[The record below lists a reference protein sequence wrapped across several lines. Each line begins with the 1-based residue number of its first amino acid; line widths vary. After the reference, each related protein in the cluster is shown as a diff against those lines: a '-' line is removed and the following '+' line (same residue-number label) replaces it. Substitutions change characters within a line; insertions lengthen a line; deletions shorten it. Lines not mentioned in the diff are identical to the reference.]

1 VVLGNPRDVL
11 DRPAPPP
18 DFTVRYGDHPD
29 QVADMRLPTSDR
41 PGAPLIIFIHG
52 GFWRVAYDRH
62 HVGPLASDLA
72 ERGYAVA
79 TIEYRRVGQPG
90 GGWPGTFS
98 DVAAAVAAV
107 PDLLGKELAHR
118 GLPAVD
124 IDRPVLAGHSAGG
137 QLALWYAAVAPDAV
151 RGVLGLAPVADLITG
166 HRLGI
171 GDDAVESLLG
181 GSPAARPEI
190 YASADPMAHLPLNVP
205 TVIVHGVDD
214 DRVPIELS
222 RQYTEAARRSGDDTT
237 LVELAGV
244 EHFALIDPLST
255 AWPAVLD
262 SLRSL

>member
-1 VVLGNPRDVL
+1 MIGNPRDVL

-18 DFTVRYGDHPD
+18 DFTLRYGEHPD
-29 QVADMRLPTSDR
+29 QLADVRLPVTEKA
-41 PGAPLIIFIHG
+41 GAPLVIFIHG
-52 GFWRVAYDRH
+52 GFWRAAFDRT

-79 TIEYRRVGQPG
+79 AIEYRRVGQPG

-118 GLPAVD
+118 GLPTFDV
-124 IDRPVLAGHSAGG
+124 DRPVLAGHSAGG

-151 RGVLGLAPVADLITG
+151 RGVLGLAPVADLITA

-171 GDDAVESLLG
+171 GDDAVASLLG
-181 GSPAARPEI
+181 GDPAARPEL
-190 YASADPMAHLPLNVP
+190 YASADPMAHLPLNVR
-205 TVIVHGVDD
+205 TVIVHGAAD

-222 RQYTEAARRSGDDTT
+222 QLYVAAARRSGDDTT

-244 EHFALIDPLST
+244 EHFALIDPMSK

-262 SLRSL
+262 ALRSL